1 MKKISTVDLKELN
14 NLVSIEK
21 IRKVIE
27 ILRDPENGCPWD
39 LKQDYQSLA
48 PYSIEEAYELV
59 DAIESNNIDNIR
71 NELGDLLL
79 QVVLIS
85 QIAADKNDFNL
96 DDVATE
102 ISNKII
108 RRHPQI
114 FDHDYTNNDLPNES
128 WERIKNNEENINGIK
143 SKHILDKIETNIPS
157 TLRSIKIQKK
167 AASLNFDWKNKTQVL
182 SKVDEELIELKEAI
196 QKNNKDNIEEELGD
210 LFFTLLNLS
219 RHLKLDPDQTIR
231 KANNKFILRFNTME
245 NILDEMNIKWHNL
258 EYSDFKKLWSKAKL
272 ILKEDKNEF

>member
-39 LKQDYQSLA
+39 LKQNYQSLA

-96 DDVATE
+96 DDVANE

-182 SKVDEELIELKEAI
+182 SKVDEELSELKEAI

-231 KANNKFILRFNTME
+231 KANNKFTLRFNTME

-258 EYSDFKKLWSKAKL
+258 KHSDLEKLWSKAKL
-272 ILKEDKNEF
+272 IHKEDKNEF